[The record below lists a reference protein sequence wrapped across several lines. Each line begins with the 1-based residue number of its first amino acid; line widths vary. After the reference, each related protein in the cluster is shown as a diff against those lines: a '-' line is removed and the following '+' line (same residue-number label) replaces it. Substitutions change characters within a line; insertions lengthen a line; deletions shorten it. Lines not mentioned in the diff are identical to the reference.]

1 MSIARKSCFP
11 RKQASFSSDI
21 CIVTE
26 GVLYTIDEATICV
39 GSEVIKQHC
48 NGISCAWQLLEYVG
62 REES

>member
-1 MSIARKSCFP
+1 
-11 RKQASFSSDI
+11 
-21 CIVTE
+21 VTE